1 MKSLSMIA
9 RLTAL
14 AQHQGFR
21 RYFANTSWL
30 FAEKILRLIVGLLV
44 GVWVARYLGP
54 ERYGLFSYAQSF
66 VGLFAVIATL
76 GLNNILVRELVKDE
90 SRRDILLGTA
100 FCLKLLGAAAVI
112 LLLAAT
118 VHFTSNDGYTN
129 ALVFIVASATV
140 FQSFNVIDL
149 YFQSRVLSRYVVFA
163 NTISLALLSLLKI
176 ACILL
181 RAPLTAFAFL
191 VLLDTIVLAAGFIFF
206 YRLNK
211 LSVRAWSFD
220 QNTAKS
226 LLKDSWPLILS
237 GMVVAVYMKID
248 QVMIKEMLD
257 SEAVGQ
263 YAAAVRISEA
273 WYFIPMV
280 ICSSLFP
287 AILNAKKQSEELY
300 YSRLQ
305 RLYDMMVWLAIAVA
319 LPMTF
324 LSDDIVRIL
333 YGPAYSQAASVLMIH
348 IWAGVFVGL
357 GVASGKWYLTENM
370 QTLAFWRAFWGAVAN
385 LLLNILLIPSLE
397 IKGAAIATLVS
408 YAAAGLFFDLFDKRT
423 KFVFIMKLNTLN
435 PRRHTCLKK

>member
-30 FAEKILRLIVGLLV
+30 FGEKVLRMVVSLIV

-100 FCLKLLGAAAVI
+100 FCLKLLGAAAVM
-112 LLLAAT
+112 LLLAAA
-118 VHFTSNDGYTN
+118 VHFTSNDAYTN

-191 VLLDTIVLAAGFIFF
+191 VLLDTIVLAAGFVFF
-206 YRLNK
+206 YRQNK

-287 AILNAKKQSEELY
+287 AILNAKKQSEALY

-305 RLYDMMVWLAIAVA
+305 RLYDMMVWMAIAVA

-324 LSDDIVRIL
+324 LSDDIVRFL
-333 YGPAYSQAASVLMIH
+333 YGEAYSQSASVLMIH

-357 GVASGKWYLTENM
+357 GVASGKWYLSENL
-370 QTLAFWRAFWGAVAN
+370 QQLLFLRTLCGGITNVA
-385 LLLNILLIPSLE
+385 LNIILIPVSGGL
-397 IKGAAIATLVS
+397 GAAIATLASQSMVCF
-408 YAAAGLFFDLFDKRT
+408 FFDAFNEKT
-423 KFVFIMKLNTLN
+423 KNTFSMKLRSFNIN
-435 PRRHTCLKK
+435 KYIK

>member
-1 MKSLSMIA
+1 MIA

-30 FAEKILRLIVGLLV
+30 FGEKVLRMVVSLIV

-100 FCLKLLGAAAVI
+100 FCLKLLGAAAVM
-112 LLLAAT
+112 LLLAAA
-118 VHFTSNDGYTN
+118 VHFTSNDAYTN

-191 VLLDTIVLAAGFIFF
+191 VLLDTIVLAAGFVFF
-206 YRLNK
+206 YRQNK

-287 AILNAKKQSEELY
+287 AILNAKKQSEALY

-305 RLYDMMVWLAIAVA
+305 RLYDMMVWMAIAVA

-324 LSDDIVRIL
+324 LSDDIVRFL
-333 YGPAYSQAASVLMIH
+333 YGEAYSQSASVLMIH

-357 GVASGKWYLTENM
+357 GVASGKWYLSENL
-370 QTLAFWRAFWGAVAN
+370 QQLLFLRTLCGGITNVA
-385 LLLNILLIPSLE
+385 LNIILIPVSGGL
-397 IKGAAIATLVS
+397 GAAIATLASQSMVCF
-408 YAAAGLFFDLFDKRT
+408 FFDAFNEKT
-423 KFVFIMKLNTLN
+423 KNTFSMKLRSFNIN
-435 PRRHTCLKK
+435 KYIK

>member
-1 MKSLSMIA
+1 MIA

-30 FAEKILRLIVGLLV
+30 FAEKILRMVVGLLV

-66 VGLFAVIATL
+66 VGLFTVVATL
-76 GLNNILVRELVKDE
+76 GLDSILVRELVKDE
-90 SRRDILLGTA
+90 SKRDILLGTA
-100 FCLKLLGAAAVI
+100 FRLKLIGASAVI
-112 LLLAAT
+112 LLLAAA
-118 VHFTSNDGYTN
+118 VQFTSNDGYTN
-129 ALVFIVASATV
+129 ALVFIIASATV

-149 YFQSRVLSRYVVFA
+149 YFQSRVLSKYVVFA

-191 VLLDTIVLAAGFIFF
+191 VLLDGVVLAAGFVFF
-206 YRLNK
+206 YRRNK
-211 LSVRAWSFD
+211 LSVRAWSFEK
-220 QNTAKS
+220 NTAKS

-273 WYFIPMV
+273 WYFIPTV

-287 AILNAKKQSEELY
+287 AILNAKKQNEALY

-324 LSDDIVRIL
+324 LSDDIVRFL
-333 YGPAYSQAASVLMIH
+333 YGEAYSQSASVLMIH

-357 GVASGKWYLTENM
+357 GVASGQWYLTENL
-370 QTLAFWRAFWGAVAN
+370 QTLAFWRTFWGALAN
-385 LLLNILLIPSLE
+385 LLLNILLIPTYGV
-397 IKGAAIATLVS
+397 KGAAMATLVS
-408 YAAAGLFFDLFDKRT
+408 YAVAAPFSNLFSSKTR
-423 KFVFIMKLNTLN
+423 FVFIMSLNTLN
-435 PRRHTCLKK
+435 LHRLKIKKR